1 MECECGSC
9 LPARW
14 GHDTERALGNWLR
27 PERECVQVT
36 FPSDSKF
43 VFCVTSGYIFNLKAM
58 RENVFRSSSEQ
69 VLFYLLQLIK
79 PAWIIIVL
87 VSCHWKDNLCQRF
100 AVSNKIHRQ
109 LDHKLLYIIT
119 IYNYLNGSIGNSS
132 FVLVLVFFPQ
142 GFCFVL
148 KISVIKRWGS
158 KWTAS
163 FLKAEIFLSHCISDL
178 ACMNIAE
185 MTGKYSLERKD
196 RKSYTNFASG
206 ENILPYSTFKDTHC
220 FIWNGE

>member
-58 RENVFRSSSEQ
+58 RENVLRSSSEQ

-109 LDHKLLYIIT
+109 LDHKLHKYIT
-119 IYNYLNGSIGNSS
+119 ILMDPLEIVVLFWFWFFFLKV
-132 FVLVLVFFPQ
+132 FVLFWRSQLLKDEVLNEQHLF
-142 GFCFVL
+142 
-148 KISVIKRWGS
+148 S
-158 KWTAS
+158 KLRY
-163 FLKAEIFLSHCISDL
+163 F
-178 ACMNIAE
+178 
-185 MTGKYSLERKD
+185 
-196 RKSYTNFASG
+196 
-206 ENILPYSTFKDTHC
+206 
-220 FIWNGE
+220 